1 MSVEG
6 TGAVEL
12 SEHEQRQSSNQ
23 EKFLQL
29 TARMSKVYE
38 RKCSHQLQLF
48 FLPALVLARVAVFLA
63 RASRPCSV
71 TLEGSTRL
79 PV

>member
-1 MSVEG
+1 M
-6 TGAVEL
+6 
-12 SEHEQRQSSNQ
+12 
-23 EKFLQL
+23 
-29 TARMSKVYE
+29 ARMLKVYE

-79 PV
+79 PVWVVLVAKRTLRPLMLEVLVR